1 MMKRQKGQDIVE
13 FAILVPLFFLILIAM
28 CAFGMF
34 FSDYITF
41 NNVARSVAREA
52 VVREPGDSW
61 DNVKTRN
68 FNEYKTAGNLYKL
81 TNENNITIEQTTVDG
96 SPSVTVTVQAPMKTQ
111 GGFFSNLGWAGLLQ
125 GSDLKTMRATYT
137 MYDENQQK

>member
-1 MMKRQKGQDIVE
+1 MKRQRGQDIIE

-52 VVREPGDSW
+52 VVR
-61 DNVKTRN
+61 
-68 FNEYKTAGNLYKL
+68 
-81 TNENNITIEQTTVDG
+81 
-96 SPSVTVTVQAPMKTQ
+96 
-111 GGFFSNLGWAGLLQ
+111 
-125 GSDLKTMRATYT
+125 
-137 MYDENQQK
+137 

>member
-1 MMKRQKGQDIVE
+1 
-13 FAILVPLFFLILIAM
+13 M

-52 VVREPGDSW
+52 VVREPGD
-61 DNVKTRN
+61 DLTNVRNRN
-68 FNEYKTAGNLYKL
+68 FDEYKSVGNLYAL
-81 TNENNITIEQTTVDG
+81 TSADNITIQKTTVDG

-111 GGFFSNLGWAGLLQ
+111 GAFFSNLGWAGLLQ

>member
-1 MMKRQKGQDIVE
+1 M
-13 FAILVPLFFLILIAM
+13 
-28 CAFGMF
+28 
-34 FSDYITF
+34 
-41 NNVARSVAREA
+41 AREA

-81 TNENNITIEQTTVDG
+81 TNENNITIQQTTVDG

-111 GGFFSNLGWAGLLQ
+111 GAFFSNLAWAGLLQ
-125 GSDLKTMRATYT
+125 ESDLKTMRATYT

>member
-1 MMKRQKGQDIVE
+1 MKRQRGQDIIE

-52 VVREPGDSW
+52 VVREPGDNW
-61 DNVKTRN
+61 DNVRNRN
-68 FNEYKTAGNLYKL
+68 FNEYKTVGNLYNL
-81 TNENNITIEQTTVDG
+81 TRVDNITIQQTTVDG
-96 SPSVTVTVQAPMKTQ
+96 SPSVTVTV
-111 GGFFSNLGWAGLLQ
+111 
-125 GSDLKTMRATYT
+125 
-137 MYDENQQK
+137 

>member
-1 MMKRQKGQDIVE
+1 MKRQKGQDIVE

-52 VVREPGDSW
+52 VVREPGD
-61 DNVKTRN
+61 DLVNVRNRN
-68 FNEYKTAGNLYKL
+68 FDEYKSVGNLYAL
-81 TNENNITIEQTTVDG
+81 TSADNITIQKTTVDG
-96 SPSVTVTVQAPMKTQ
+96 SPSVTVMVQAPMKTQ
-111 GGFFSNLGWAGLLQ
+111 GVFFSNLSWAGLLQ

>member
-1 MMKRQKGQDIVE
+1 MKRQKGQDIVE

-52 VVREPGDSW
+52 VVREPGD
-61 DNVKTRN
+61 DLVNVRNRN
-68 FNEYKTAGNLYKL
+68 FDEYKSVGNLYAL
-81 TNENNITIEQTTVDG
+81 TSADNITIQKTTVDG
-96 SPSVTVTVQAPMKTQ
+96 SPSLTVTVQAPMKTQ
-111 GGFFSNLGWAGLLQ
+111 GAFFSNLGWAGLLQ

>member
-1 MMKRQKGQDIVE
+1 MKRQKGQDIIE
-13 FAILVPLFFLILIAM
+13 FALLVPLFFVIVIAM

-111 GGFFSNLGWAGLLQ
+111 GAFFSNLGWAGLLQ

>member
-1 MMKRQKGQDIVE
+1 MP
-13 FAILVPLFFLILIAM
+13 FWSLFFFLILIAM

-111 GGFFSNLGWAGLLQ
+111 GVFFSNLSWAGLLQ

-137 MYDENQQK
+137 MYDENLQK

>member
-1 MMKRQKGQDIVE
+1 MKRQKGQDIVE

-111 GGFFSNLGWAGLLQ
+111 GVFFSNLSWAGLLQ

-137 MYDENQQK
+137 MYDENLQK

>member
-1 MMKRQKGQDIVE
+1 MKRQKGQDIVE

-52 VVREPGDSW
+52 VVREPGD
-61 DNVKTRN
+61 DLVNVRNRN
-68 FNEYKTAGNLYKL
+68 FDEYKSVGNLYAL
-81 TNENNITIEQTTVDG
+81 TSADNITIQKTTVDG
-96 SPSVTVTVQAPMKTQ
+96 SPSVTVMVQAPMKTQ
-111 GGFFSNLGWAGLLQ
+111 GAFFSDLGWAGLLQ

>member
-1 MMKRQKGQDIVE
+1 MKRQKGQDIVE

-52 VVREPGDSW
+52 VVREPGD
-61 DNVKTRN
+61 DLVNVRNRN
-68 FNEYKTAGNLYKL
+68 FDEYKSVGNLYAL
-81 TNENNITIEQTTVDG
+81 TSADNITIQKTTVDG

-111 GGFFSNLGWAGLLQ
+111 RAFFSNLGWAGLLQ

>member
-1 MMKRQKGQDIVE
+1 MKRQKGQDIIE
-13 FAILVPLFFLILIAM
+13 FALLVPLFFVIVIAM

-52 VVREPGDSW
+52 VVREPGD
-61 DNVKTRN
+61 DLTNVRNRN
-68 FNEYKTAGNLYKL
+68 FDEYKSVGNLYAL
-81 TNENNITIEQTTVDG
+81 TSADNITIQKTTVDG
-96 SPSVTVTVQAPMKTQ
+96 SPSVTVTVQAPIKTQ
-111 GGFFSNLGWAGLLQ
+111 GAFFSNLAWAGLLQ
-125 GSDLKTMRATYT
+125 GIDLKTMRATYT

>member
-1 MMKRQKGQDIVE
+1 MKRQKGQDIVE

-41 NNVARSVAREA
+41 NNVAREA

-81 TNENNITIEQTTVDG
+81 TNENNITIQQTTVDG

-111 GGFFSNLGWAGLLQ
+111 GAFLSNLAWAGLLQ

>member
-1 MMKRQKGQDIVE
+1 MKRQKGQDIVE

-52 VVREPGDSW
+52 VVREPGDNW
-61 DNVKTRN
+61 DNVKIRN

-111 GGFFSNLGWAGLLQ
+111 GAFFSNLGWAGLLQ

>member
-1 MMKRQKGQDIVE
+1 MKRQKGQDIVE

-52 VVREPGDSW
+52 VVREPGD
-61 DNVKTRN
+61 DLVNVRNRN
-68 FNEYKTAGNLYKL
+68 FDEYKSVGNLYAL
-81 TNENNITIEQTTVDG
+81 TSADNITIQKTTVDG
-96 SPSVTVTVQAPMKTQ
+96 SPSVTVMVQAPMKTQ
-111 GGFFSNLGWAGLLQ
+111 GAFFSNLGWAGLLQ

>member
-68 FNEYKTAGNLYKL
+68 FNEYKTVGNLYKL

-111 GGFFSNLGWAGLLQ
+111 GAFFSNLAWARLLQ
-125 GSDLKTMRATYT
+125 ESDLKTMRATYT

>member
-1 MMKRQKGQDIVE
+1 MKRQKGQDIVE

-41 NNVARSVAREA
+41 NNVAREA

-81 TNENNITIEQTTVDG
+81 TNENNITIQQTTVDG
-96 SPSVTVTVQAPMKTQ
+96 SPSVTVTVQAPIKTQ
-111 GGFFSNLGWAGLLQ
+111 GAFFSNLAWAGLLQ

>member
-1 MMKRQKGQDIVE
+1 
-13 FAILVPLFFLILIAM
+13 M

-111 GGFFSNLGWAGLLQ
+111 GVFFSNLSWAGLLQ

>member
-1 MMKRQKGQDIVE
+1 
-13 FAILVPLFFLILIAM
+13 M

-52 VVREPGDSW
+52 VVREPGDNW
-61 DNVKTRN
+61 DNVRSRS
-68 FNEYKTAGNLYKL
+68 FDEYKTVGNLYNL
-81 TNENNITIEQTTVDG
+81 TSVDNITIQQTTVDG
-96 SPSVTVTVQAPMKTQ
+96 SPSVTVTVQAPIKTQ
-111 GGFFSNLGWAGLLQ
+111 GAFLSNLAWAGLLQ
-125 GSDLKTMRATYT
+125 GSDLKTMKATYT

>member
-1 MMKRQKGQDIVE
+1 MKRQKGQDIVE

-52 VVREPGDSW
+52 VVREPGD
-61 DNVKTRN
+61 DLVNVRNRN
-68 FNEYKTAGNLYKL
+68 FDEYKSVGNLYAL

-96 SPSVTVTVQAPMKTQ
+96 SPSVTVTVQAPIKTQ
-111 GGFFSNLGWAGLLQ
+111 GAFFSNLGWAGLLQ

>member
-1 MMKRQKGQDIVE
+1 MKRQKGQDIVE

-68 FNEYKTAGNLYKL
+68 FNEYKTAGNLYIL

-111 GGFFSNLGWAGLLQ
+111 GAFFSNLGWAAPG
-125 GSDLKTMRATYT
+125 
-137 MYDENQQK
+137 E

>member
-1 MMKRQKGQDIVE
+1 MKRQKGQDIIE
-13 FAILVPLFFLILIAM
+13 FALLVPLFFVIVIAM

-52 VVREPGDSW
+52 VVREPGD
-61 DNVKTRN
+61 DLTNVRN
-68 FNEYKTAGNLYKL
+68 WNFDEYKSVGNLYAL
-81 TNENNITIEQTTVDG
+81 TSADNITIQKTTVDG
-96 SPSVTVTVQAPMKTQ
+96 SPSVTVTVQAPIKTQ
-111 GGFFSNLGWAGLLQ
+111 GAFFSNLAWAGLLQ

>member
-111 GGFFSNLGWAGLLQ
+111 GAFFSNLGWAGLLQ